1 MELLVQPKGLKEL
14 RDLQVLLERK
24 VSKAL
29 KVEDH
34 KEPQELKVL
43 KDRDLRELK
52 ALRHRVTQ
60 VTTGL
65 QVPLV
70 ELVLKGH
77 RVPQE
82 LKDFLVHQGR
92 LVLNY
97 QHRLIVIVTVL
108 AWSLLV
114 HFIQIVAQVLVVVT
128 STTVLIVLIVRIS
141 IFCS

>member
-1 MELLVQPKGLKEL
+1 
-14 RDLQVLLERK
+14 VLLERK

-77 RVPQE
+77 RVPQG
-82 LKDFLVHQGR
+82 LQDPLVHQGQ
-92 LVLNY
+92 LVT
-97 QHRLIVIVTVL
+97 R
-108 AWSLLV
+108 
-114 HFIQIVAQVLVVVT
+114 
-128 STTVLIVLIVRIS
+128 
-141 IFCS
+141 